1 MIDIRKN
8 MKTMTLN
15 KADVSYFYMSFRV
28 TTVKSDQK
36 SNINK
41 YCILFCAISV
51 LFKTIKN
58 MVVVTIATI
67 KKSTMNHLLNGSC
80 LSIYRR
86 ETNFEAN
93 SWFPFNLYL
102 TEGLN
107 DAYQHYKNVTLC

>member
-8 MKTMTLN
+8 MKTMILN
-15 KADVSYFYMSFRV
+15 KADVSSFYISFRV

-51 LFKTIKN
+51 HFKTIKD

-67 KKSTMNHLLNGSC
+67 INSAMKHVLNGSC
-80 LSIYRR
+80 LSMPRR
-86 ETNFEAN
+86 ETNFKAN
-93 SWFPFNLYL
+93 SRFSFNFYL

-107 DAYQHYKNVTLC
+107 EA

>member
-1 MIDIRKN
+1 MIDFRKN
-8 MKTMTLN
+8 MKTMALN
-15 KADVSYFYMSFRV
+15 KANVSCFSTFFRV

-51 LFKTIKN
+51 LFTMTKD

-67 KKSTMNHLLNGSC
+67 INSAMKHVLNGSC
-80 LSIYRR
+80 LSMPRR
-86 ETNFEAN
+86 ETNFKAN
-93 SWFPFNLYL
+93 SRFPFNFYL

-107 DAYQHYKNVTLC
+107 EA

>member
-8 MKTMTLN
+8 MKTMALN
-15 KADVSYFYMSFRV
+15 KADISCFYISFRV

-41 YCILFCAISV
+41 YCIIFCAIIV

-58 MVVVTIATI
+58 MVVVTTATI
-67 KKSTMNHLLNGSC
+67 KKGAIKYVLNGSC
-80 LSIYRR
+80 LSIPRR

-93 SWFPFNLYL
+93 SRFPFNLYL

-107 DAYQHYKNVTLC
+107 EA

>member
-8 MKTMTLN
+8 MKTMALN
-15 KADVSYFYMSFRV
+15 KVDVSCFYISFRV

-67 KKSTMNHLLNGSC
+67 INSVMKHVLNGSC
-80 LSIYRR
+80 LSMPRR

-93 SWFPFNLYL
+93 SRFPYNPYL

-107 DAYQHYKNVTLC
+107 EA

>member
-8 MKTMTLN
+8 MKTMILN
-15 KADVSYFYMSFRV
+15 KADVSSLYISFRV

-67 KKSTMNHLLNGSC
+67 INSAMKHVLNGSC
-80 LSIYRR
+80 LSMPRR

-93 SWFPFNLYL
+93 SQFPFNLYL

-107 DAYQHYKNVTLC
+107 EA

>member
-1 MIDIRKN
+1 MIDISKN

-15 KADVSYFYMSFRV
+15 KADVSYFYISFRV

-51 LFKTIKN
+51 LFTTRKD

-67 KKSTMNHLLNGSC
+67 INSAMKHVLNGSC
-80 LSIYRR
+80 LSMPRR
-86 ETNFEAN
+86 ETNFKAN
-93 SWFPFNLYL
+93 SQFPFNFYL

-107 DAYQHYKNVTLC
+107 EA

>member
-8 MKTMTLN
+8 MKTMILN
-15 KADVSYFYMSFRV
+15 KADVSSFYISFRV

-41 YCILFCAISV
+41 YYILFYAISV
-51 LFKTIKN
+51 LFTTIKN

-67 KKSTMNHLLNGSC
+67 INSAMNHVLNGSC
-80 LSIYRR
+80 LSKYIR

-93 SWFPFNLYL
+93 SRFPFNLYL

-107 DAYQHYKNVTLC
+107 EA

>member
-1 MIDIRKN
+1 MIDFRKN
-8 MKTMTLN
+8 KKTMALN
-15 KADVSYFYMSFRV
+15 KADVSCFSISFRV

-51 LFKTIKN
+51 LFTTIKN

-67 KKSTMNHLLNGSC
+67 IHSAMKNVLDGSC
-80 LSIYRR
+80 LSILRR

-93 SWFPFNLYL
+93 SRFPFTLYL

-107 DAYQHYKNVTLC
+107 EV

>member
-8 MKTMTLN
+8 MKTMILN
-15 KADVSYFYMSFRV
+15 KADVNSFYISFRA

-51 LFKTIKN
+51 LFTTIKN

-67 KKSTMNHLLNGSC
+67 INSAMKNVLDGSC
-80 LSIYRR
+80 LSIPRR

-93 SWFPFNLYL
+93 SRFPFNLYL

-107 DAYQHYKNVTLC
+107 EA

>member
-1 MIDIRKN
+1 MIDFRKN
-8 MKTMTLN
+8 MKTTALD
-15 KADVSYFYMSFRV
+15 KADVSCFYISFRV
-28 TTVKSDQK
+28 TTLKSDQK

-51 LFKTIKN
+51 LFTTIKN

-67 KKSTMNHLLNGSC
+67 INSAMNYVLNGSC
-80 LSIYRR
+80 LSSSRR

-93 SWFPFNLYL
+93 SRFPFNLYL

-107 DAYQHYKNVTLC
+107 EA

>member
-8 MKTMTLN
+8 MKTMALN
-15 KADVSYFYMSFRV
+15 KVDIGCFYISFRV

-36 SNINK
+36 SNINE

-51 LFKTIKN
+51 LFTTIKN

-67 KKSTMNHLLNGSC
+67 INIAMKHLLNGSC
-80 LSIYRR
+80 LSMLRR
-86 ETNFEAN
+86 ETNFKAN
-93 SWFPFNLYL
+93 SRFPFNLNL

-107 DAYQHYKNVTLC
+107 EA

>member
-8 MKTMTLN
+8 MKTMALN
-15 KADVSYFYMSFRV
+15 KADLSCFYISFRV

-51 LFKTIKN
+51 LFTTIKS

-67 KKSTMNHLLNGSC
+67 INSAIKHVLNGSC
-80 LSIYRR
+80 LSMLRR
-86 ETNFEAN
+86 ETNFKAY
-93 SWFPFNLYL
+93 SRFPFNLNL

-107 DAYQHYKNVTLC
+107 EA

>member
-8 MKTMTLN
+8 MKTMILN
-15 KADVSYFYMSFRV
+15 KADVSSLYISFRV

-36 SNINK
+36 LNINK

-51 LFKTIKN
+51 LFKTIKD

-67 KKSTMNHLLNGSC
+67 INSAMKHVLNGSC
-80 LSIYRR
+80 LSMPRR
-86 ETNFEAN
+86 ETNFKAN
-93 SWFPFNLYL
+93 SQFPFNFYL

-107 DAYQHYKNVTLC
+107 EA

>member
-15 KADVSYFYMSFRV
+15 KADVSYFYISFRV

-36 SNINK
+36 SNMNI
-41 YCILFCAISV
+41 YFILFCANSIH
-51 LFKTIKN
+51 FTTIKN
-58 MVVVTIATI
+58 MVVDTIATI
-67 KKSTMNHLLNGSC
+67 INSAMNHVLNGSC
-80 LSIYRR
+80 LSKYRR

-93 SWFPFNLYL
+93 SRFPFNLYL

-107 DAYQHYKNVTLC
+107 EA

>member
-8 MKTMTLN
+8 MKTMALN
-15 KADVSYFYMSFRV
+15 KVDVSCFYISFRV

-51 LFKTIKN
+51 PFTTITN

-67 KKSTMNHLLNGSC
+67 INSTINYVLNGSC
-80 LSIYRR
+80 LSKYRR

-93 SWFPFNLYL
+93 SRFPFNLYL

-107 DAYQHYKNVTLC
+107 EA

>member
-8 MKTMTLN
+8 MKTMILN
-15 KADVSYFYMSFRV
+15 KADVSSFYISFRV

-41 YCILFCAISV
+41 YCILFCPISV
-51 LFKTIKN
+51 LFTTIKD
-58 MVVVTIATI
+58 MGVVTIATI
-67 KKSTMNHLLNGSC
+67 INSAMKLVLNGSC
-80 LSIYRR
+80 LSMPRR

-93 SWFPFNLYL
+93 SRFPFNLYL

-107 DAYQHYKNVTLC
+107 EA

>member
-8 MKTMTLN
+8 MKTMALN
-15 KADVSYFYMSFRV
+15 KADVSCFYISFRV

-51 LFKTIKN
+51 LFTMIKN

-67 KKSTMNHLLNGSC
+67 INIAMKHVLNGSC
-80 LSIYRR
+80 LSMPRR

-93 SWFPFNLYL
+93 SRFPFNLYL

-107 DAYQHYKNVTLC
+107 EA

>member
-8 MKTMTLN
+8 MKTMALN
-15 KADVSYFYMSFRV
+15 KADVSCFYISFRV

-51 LFKTIKN
+51 LFMRIKN
-58 MVVVTIATI
+58 MVVATIATI
-67 KKSTMNHLLNGSC
+67 INSAMKHVLNGSC
-80 LSIYRR
+80 LSISRP
-86 ETNFEAN
+86 ETNFKAN
-93 SWFPFNLYL
+93 SRFPFNVYL

-107 DAYQHYKNVTLC
+107 EA

>member
-8 MKTMTLN
+8 MKTMILS
-15 KADVSYFYMSFRV
+15 KADVSSFYISFRV

-51 LFKTIKN
+51 LFTIVKD

-67 KKSTMNHLLNGSC
+67 INSAMKQVLNGSC
-80 LSIYRR
+80 LSNSRR
-86 ETNFEAN
+86 ETNFESN
-93 SWFPFNLYL
+93 SRFPYNLYL

-107 DAYQHYKNVTLC
+107 EA

>member
-8 MKTMTLN
+8 MKTMILN
-15 KADVSYFYMSFRV
+15 KADVSSFYISFRA

-41 YCILFCAISV
+41 YCILFCAIPV
-51 LFKTIKN
+51 LYTTIKD

-67 KKSTMNHLLNGSC
+67 INSAMKHVLNGSC
-80 LSIYRR
+80 LSMPRQ
-86 ETNFEAN
+86 ETNFKAN
-93 SWFPFNLYL
+93 SQFPFNFYL

-107 DAYQHYKNVTLC
+107 EA

>member
-1 MIDIRKN
+1 MIDFRKN
-8 MKTMTLN
+8 MKTMALN
-15 KADVSYFYMSFRV
+15 KADVSCFYISFRV

-51 LFKTIKN
+51 LFRKIKN

-67 KKSTMNHLLNGSC
+67 INSAMKNVLDGSC
-80 LSIYRR
+80 LSIPRR

-93 SWFPFNLYL
+93 SRFPFNLYL

-107 DAYQHYKNVTLC
+107 EA